1 MKEVVK
7 KNEWKAGDLV
17 GYHSSVGYLIGT
29 IICPK
34 DETDVCDNCNYK
46 FGFGDT
52 SHICSHY
59 GEKTALIHVTDT
71 IGGELKD
78 FKDDQCWVQ
87 VSRFQRVIDNS
98 NPKCV
103 SCDEQKDND
112 FKTVQAK
119 LKAFRKKKQAEF
131 EDNSERTNSVMKC
144 MRFFRDHPESLEIS
158 STESDVT
165 MDCSKIESSE
175 SGMSMPYDVEAS
187 SGRKDGNSSIAAP
200 ADNQNGNFTV
210 LH

>member
-1 MKEVVK
+1 
-7 KNEWKAGDLV
+7 
-17 GYHSSVGYLIGT
+17 
-29 IICPK
+29 
-34 DETDVCDNCNYK
+34 
-46 FGFGDT
+46 
-52 SHICSHY
+52 
-59 GEKTALIHVTDT
+59 VTDT

-98 NPKCV
+98 QPKCV
-103 SCDEQKDND
+103 SCDEQKEDN

-119 LKAFRKKKQAEF
+119 IKAFRKKKQAEF
-131 EDNSERTNSVMKC
+131 EDNSERTQSVMKC

-165 MDCSKIESSE
+165 MDCSKIASSD
-175 SGMSMPYDVEAS
+175 SGMSMPYDVKAS
-187 SGRKDGNSSIAAP
+187 SGRKSSIGVVLSNQKDGTSSVAAP
-200 ADNQNGNFTV
+200 ADNNQNGNFPL